1 MASTV
6 AHDAHNLLVVGTN
19 DADMALAVNTL
30 AEVGGGMVV
39 VADGEVLGL
48 AELPSLAS

>member
-19 DADMALAVNTL
+19 DEDMALAAQTL
-30 AEVGGGMVV
+30 VDCGGGMTVV
-39 VADGEVLGL
+39 KDGRYWEPWNCQ
-48 AELPSLAS
+48 LPG